1 MPYVTERYTL
11 PQETIDALEMQTPK
25 FGFDGLGEI
34 VYLRTYSRLKA
45 DGTQEVWHDTVQ
57 RVVEGNISI
66 YKDYCKKNKFFF
78 DQNYWDTIA
87 QRMAQYIFDM
97 KFLPPGR
104 GLWALGSQYVYDRG
118 SAALNNCGY
127 TEVTELSRDAAW
139 LMDMLMCGVGIGFS
153 THKMNDTQFYAPNSK
168 HVTRYT
174 IPDTREGWVESIR
187 RLISCYEGPN
197 RPVVYFNYEKI
208 RKEGEPIKG
217 FGGTASGPAP
227 LLKLHDRV
235 RNFLDARVAQVPEY
249 TNVRLIADVMNA
261 IGACVVAGNVR
272 RSAELATGVLTDDI
286 FLDLKNYERFP
297 DRQELGW
304 MSNNSILLEQPEDFL
319 LLPEIAHRLVQRW
332 PNGDVRYFDAVG
344 NDIEL
349 DFDGSPTGKRLTK
362 SQGKPKVTG
371 DPGIINL
378 MSTQKYG
385 RFKEKI
391 YGPDNA
397 VGFNPCAEQ
406 PLADKELCCL
416 VEVFPTRCEDEFEVY
431 EAMRL
436 ATIFASIVS
445 LLPTHSE
452 ETNAVIEQN
461 HRIGV
466 SVSGIADWLDGS
478 SIAHLTSI
486 LRYGYEEVVRPT
498 NKKFMEHLNLKPSIR
513 VTTVKPS
520 GTISQLAGVSPG
532 MHWPT
537 FRYAIRR
544 VRMSMHSPLIPL
556 LADAGYPIEMDTYS
570 DNTAVVE
577 FPIDQGKTR
586 SAQEVSMWEQAS
598 MNAFL
603 QREWSDNGVSCTIYF
618 DPDKELHDLEHLI
631 SMYAPQVKAMSL
643 LGHTDEGA
651 YAQMP
656 YEGITR
662 TQYLERKKS
671 LKPVDIK
678 TFIAAGS
685 SDGMDSRFCQND
697 SCEIP
702 LLAAAD

>member
-1 MPYVTERYTL
+1 MTYVTERFQL
-11 PQETIDALEMQTPK
+11 PESVIENLYSRTPQ

-45 DGTQEVWHDTVQ
+45 DGTQEIWPDTVI
-57 RVVEGNISI
+57 RVVEGNMSI
-66 YKDYCKKNKFFF
+66 LKDYCKKKKIKF
-78 DQNYWDTIA
+78 DEAEWTETAA
-87 QRMAQYIFDM
+87 QMADYIYDM

-104 GLWALGSQYVYDRG
+104 GLWALGSDYVYNRG

-127 TEVTELSRDAAW
+127 VDVKKLSTDAAW
-139 LMDMLMCGVGIGFS
+139 LMDMLMCGVGVGFS
-153 THKMNDTQFYAPNSK
+153 THKMADTTQFFVPPKSK
-168 HVTRYT
+168 RTQYT

-187 RLISCYEGPN
+187 RLIASYEKPDQ
-197 RPVVYFNYEKI
+197 PEVYFEYTKI
-208 RKEGEPIKG
+208 RAEGEPIRG

-227 LLKLHDRV
+227 LKKLHERL
-235 RNFLDARVAQVPEY
+235 REHLRMRATQQPNY
-249 TNVRLIADVMNA
+249 TNTRLITDVMNS

-272 RSAELATGVLTDDI
+272 RSAELATGLLSDEV
-286 FLDLKNYERFP
+286 FLNLKNYELYP
-297 DRQELGW
+297 ERQELGW
-304 MSNNSILLEQPEDFL
+304 MSNNSVMLEKPEDFL
-319 LLPEIAHRLVQRW
+319 LLPAVAERLVERW
-332 PNGDVRYFDAVG
+332 PDGDVKYFDAVG
-344 NDIEL
+344 NAVKLDIN
-349 DFDGSPTGKRLTK
+349 GVPTTERLTK

-416 VEVFPTRCEDEFEVY
+416 VEVFPTRCNDNY
-431 EAMRL
+431 EIYQAMKL
-436 ATIFASIVS
+436 ATLFASIVS
-445 LLPTHSE
+445 LLPTHSD
-452 ETNAVIEQN
+452 ETNKIINQN

-466 SVSGIADWLDGS
+466 SVSGIADWLDAN
-478 SIAHLTSI
+478 SIAELTSV
-486 LRYGYEEVVRPT
+486 LRFGYEDIVRPI
-498 NKKFMEHLNLKPSIR
+498 NKAFMRWLKLEPSIR

-586 SAQEVSMWEQAS
+586 SAREVSMWEQGATL
-598 MNAFL
+598 AFL

-618 DPDKELHDLEHLI
+618 DPDKELHDLEHFI
-631 SMYAPQVKAMSL
+631 SMYAPQIKAMSL

-662 TQYLERKKS
+662 TEYLERKRSVKS
-671 LKPVDIK
+671 VDVQA
-678 TFIAAGS
+678 FIQAGE
-685 SDGMDSRFCQND
+685 SDGMDSRFCAND

-702 LLAAAD
+702 LIAAD

>member
-1 MPYVTERYTL
+1 MPYVTERYRL
-11 PQETIDALEMQTPK
+11 PEETIQSLEMQTPN

-34 VYLRTYSRLKA
+34 VYLRTYSRLKP
-45 DGTQEVWHDTVQ
+45 DGTQEVWRDTVQ

-66 YKDYCKKNKFFF
+66 YKDYCKKNKLPF
-78 DQNYWDTIA
+78 DEEYWNTTA

-104 GLWALGSQYVYDRG
+104 GLWALGSEYVYNRG

-127 TEVTELSRDAAW
+127 TEVTQLSRDAAW
-139 LMDMLMCGVGIGFS
+139 LMDMLMCGVGVGFS
-153 THKMNDTQFYAPNSK
+153 THTLNDAQFFQPSK
-168 HVTRYT
+168 TRNTRFT
-174 IPDTREGWVESIR
+174 IPDTREGWVESVR
-187 RLISCYEGPN
+187 KLIESYESRD
-197 RPVVYFNYEKI
+197 RPTQFFNYDRI

-227 LLKLHDRV
+227 LMKLHDRL
-235 RNFLDARVAQVPEY
+235 REYLSARAAQVPMY
-249 TNVRLIADVMNA
+249 TNTRVVTDVMNA

-272 RSAELATGVLTDDI
+272 RSAELATGLLTDEI

-304 MSNNSILLEQPEDFL
+304 MSNNSVLLQQPEDFL
-319 LLPEIAHRLVQRW
+319 LLPEIANRLVERW
-332 PNGDVRYFDAVG
+332 PDGEVKYFDAVG
-344 NDIEL
+344 NAVKL
-349 DFDGSPTGKRLTK
+349 DFDGNLTADRLTK

-416 VEVFPTRCEDEFEVY
+416 VEVFPTRCENEFEIY

-436 ATIFASIVS
+436 ATLFASIVS
-445 LLPTHSE
+445 LLPTHSK
-452 ETNAVIEQN
+452 ETNNVIETN

-486 LRYGYEEVVRPT
+486 LRYGYEEVVRPV
-498 NKKFMEHLNLKPSIR
+498 NKKFMEHLGLKPSIR

-544 VRMSMHSPLIPL
+544 VRMSIHSPLIPL
-556 LADAGYPIEMDTYS
+556 LDDAGYPIELDTYS
-570 DNTAVVE
+570 DNTVVVE

-586 SAQEVSMWEQAS
+586 SAKEVSMWEQAS

-618 DPDKELHDLEHLI
+618 DPDHELHDLEHLI

-662 TQYLERKKS
+662 TEYERRRKS

-678 TFIAAGS
+678 AFVAAGS
-685 SDGMDSRFCQND
+685 SDGMDSRFCAND
-697 SCEIP
+697 TCEIP
-702 LLAAAD
+702 LVAAD

>member
-1 MPYVTERYTL
+1 MPYVTERYRL
-11 PQETIDALEMQTPK
+11 PEETIDALAMQTPK

-45 DGTQEVWHDTVQ
+45 DGTQEVWQDTVQ

-66 YKDYCKKNKFFF
+66 YKDYCKKNKIYF
-78 DQNYWDTIA
+78 DEVYWNHTA

-104 GLWALGSQYVYDRG
+104 GLWALGSEYVYERG

-127 TEVTELSRDAAW
+127 VDVTLLSRDAAW
-139 LMDMLMCGVGIGFS
+139 LMDMLMCGVGVGFS
-153 THKMNDTQFYAPNSK
+153 THKMNDAQFYQPNPK
-168 HVTRYT
+168 QNRRFT

-187 RLISCYEGPN
+187 KLITSYEKPN
-197 RPVVYFNYEKI
+197 QPTEYFNYEKI
-208 RKEGEPIKG
+208 RKEGELIKG
-217 FGGTASGPAP
+217 FGGTASGPEP
-227 LLKLHDRV
+227 LMKLHDRL
-235 RNFLDARVAQVPEY
+235 RTQLDARAAQVPDY
-249 TNVRLIADVMNA
+249 TNTRLIADVMNA
-261 IGACVVAGNVR
+261 VGACVVAGNVR
-272 RSAELATGVLTDDI
+272 RSAELATGLLTDEI

-304 MSNNSILLEQPEDFL
+304 MSNNSVLLEQPEDFL
-319 LLPEIAHRLVQRW
+319 LLPEIANRLVQRW
-332 PNGDVRYFDAVG
+332 PDGEVQYFDAAGFVT
-344 NDIEL
+344 D
-349 DFDGSPTGKRLTK
+349 DDTGKRLTK
-362 SQGKPKVTG
+362 SSGKPRVTG

-416 VEVFPTRCEDEFEVY
+416 VEVFPTRCENEFEIY

-436 ATIFASIVS
+436 ATLFASIVS
-445 LLPTHSE
+445 LLPTHSA
-452 ETNAVIEQN
+452 ETNTIIEKN

-486 LRYGYEEVVRPT
+486 LRYGYEEVVRPI
-498 NKKFMEHLNLKPSIR
+498 NKKFMTHLGLQPSIR

-586 SAQEVSMWEQAS
+586 SAKEVSMWEQAS

-618 DPDKELHDLEHLI
+618 DPDRELHDLEHLI

-662 TQYLERKKS
+662 NEYLERKRAV
-671 LKPVDIK
+671 KPVDIA
-678 TFIAAGS
+678 TFVAAGS
-685 SDGMDSRFCQND
+685 SDGMDSRFCAND
-697 SCEIP
+697 TCEIP
-702 LLAAAD
+702 LAVAAD